1 MPKKTKSAVKNESPS
16 NFVCNFCQV
25 SPPQQKQELLIFFQR
40 SCRRDIHAT
49 MQRWKT
55 KRLPN
60 FGTPSDPVQQQLRHI
75 TWGLVRSRLAVKSG
89 HPKWWKPDE
98 HGDGGCF
105 LIHPVPSGDEKF
117 RFNQGSGDL
126 LLMGCH
132 NPLFVQNFWIYSW
145 MDMWHVYDMISYYT
159 TVILL

>member
-1 MPKKTKSAVKNESPS
+1 MKVHPILFVIFVKFHHLNKNKSFWFFSKGLVGGISMPR
-16 NFVCNFCQV
+16 CNDG
-25 SPPQQKQELLIFFQR
+25 KQ
-40 SCRRDIHAT
+40 
-49 MQRWKT
+49 